1 MTIDKQE
8 QVHMVGTFEIHIN
21 FIPKKGVYK
30 TLKIRLSELMGLNE
44 PIIILDNRGKRHYDG
59 ALL

>member
-1 MTIDKQE
+1 
-8 QVHMVGTFEIHIN
+8 MVGTFEIHIN